1 VAVRRKLIFGLL
13 VIPLGVLLTALAVV
27 NRKPTTLVLDP
38 LGGAD
43 PRLAVDVPLF
53 LLMLGA
59 LALGL
64 LIGGLSTWLGQSKWR
79 RMARQRGQESA
90 HWRRQADRLEKEL
103 EAMDA
108 ANRPSPLRSRL
119 TG

>member
-1 VAVRRKLIFGLL
+1 
-13 VIPLGVLLTALAVV
+13 
-27 NRKPTTLVLDP
+27 
-38 LGGAD
+38 
-43 PRLAVDVPLF
+43 
-53 LLMLGA
+53 
-59 LALGL
+59 
-64 LIGGLSTWLGQSKWR
+64 
-79 RMARQRGQESA
+79 MARQRGQESA

>member
-1 VAVRRKLIFGLL
+1 MAVRHKLIFGLL
-13 VIPLGVLLTALAVV
+13 VIPLGVLLTALAVA

-38 LGGAD
+38 LGGVD

-64 LIGGLSTWLGQSKWR
+64 LIGGLATWLGQGKWR
-79 RMARQRGQESA
+79 RIARQRGQEST

-103 EAMDA
+103 EAVDA
-108 ANRPSPLRSRL
+108 TNRPSPARGRL
-119 TG
+119 IG

>member
-1 VAVRRKLIFGLL
+1 MRHKLIFGLL

-64 LIGGLSTWLGQSKWR
+64 LIGGLATWLGQGKWR
-79 RMARQRGQESA
+79 RMARQRGQEST
-90 HWRRQADRLEKEL
+90 HWRRRADRLEKEL
-103 EAMDA
+103 ETMDA
-108 ANRPSPLRSRL
+108 TARPDRVRGRL

>member
-38 LGGAD
+38 LGGA
-43 PRLAVDVPLF
+43 VDVPLF
-53 LLMLGA
+53 LLLLGA

-64 LIGGLSTWLGQSKWR
+64 LIGGLATWLGQSKWR
-79 RMARQRGQESA
+79 RMARQRGQELS

-108 ANRPSPLRSRL
+108 TARPGSARGRL

>member
-1 VAVRRKLIFGLL
+1 MRRKLIFGLL

-27 NRKPTTLVLDP
+27 NRIPATLVLDP

-43 PRLAVDVPLF
+43 PHLAVDVPLF

-59 LALGL
+59 LAFGL
-64 LIGGLSTWLGQSKWR
+64 LIGGLATWLGQSKWR
-79 RMARQRGQESA
+79 RMARQRGQEST

-108 ANRPSPLRSRL
+108 TNRPSAARSRL

>member
-1 VAVRRKLIFGLL
+1 VAVRHKLIFGLL
-13 VIPLGVLLTALAVV
+13 VIPFGVLLTALAVV

-64 LIGGLSTWLGQSKWR
+64 LLGGLATWLGQSKWR
-79 RMARQRGQESA
+79 RMAKLRGQEST
-90 HWRRQADRLEKEL
+90 HWRRQSDRLEKEL
-103 EAMDA
+103 EAIDA
-108 ANRPSPLRSRL
+108 TARPARPGRL

>member
-1 VAVRRKLIFGLL
+1 VRRKLIFGLL

-27 NRKPTTLVLDP
+27 NRKPATLVLDP

-43 PRLAVDVPLF
+43 PRFAVDVPLF

-64 LIGGLSTWLGQSKWR
+64 LIGGLATWLGQSKWR

-108 ANRPSPLRSRL
+108 TARPGPIRGRL

>member
-1 VAVRRKLIFGLL
+1 VRRKLIFGLL
-13 VIPLGVLLTALAVV
+13 VIPLGVLLVALAVV
-27 NRKPTTLVLDP
+27 NRKPATLVLDP
-38 LGGAD
+38 LGGVD
-43 PRLAVDVPLF
+43 PRLTVDVPLF

-64 LIGGLSTWLGQSKWR
+64 LIGGFATWLGQSKWR
-79 RMARQRGQESA
+79 RMARQRGQELM

-108 ANRPSPLRSRL
+108 TNRPSPLRRRL

>member
-13 VIPLGVLLTALAVV
+13 VIPLGVLLVALAVV
-27 NRKPTTLVLDP
+27 NRKPATLVLDP

-43 PRLAVDVPLF
+43 PRFAVDVPLF
-53 LLMLGA
+53 LLLLGA

-64 LIGGLSTWLGQSKWR
+64 LIGGFATWLGQSNWR

-108 ANRPSPLRSRL
+108 TNRPSPLRNRL